1 MQSAYKDAS
10 KQEADEK
17 KRGKNIF
24 SCSKCKLFIEIMN
37 HNFITKILK
46 GLNRVLQFFPS
57 RKKKKEKNPFF
68 LLN

>member
-24 SCSKCKLFIEIMN
+24 SCSKWKLFIEIMN
-37 HNFITKILK
+37 HNFKTKMMESL
-46 GLNRVLQFFPS
+46 RS
-57 RKKKKEKNPFF
+57 
-68 LLN
+68 